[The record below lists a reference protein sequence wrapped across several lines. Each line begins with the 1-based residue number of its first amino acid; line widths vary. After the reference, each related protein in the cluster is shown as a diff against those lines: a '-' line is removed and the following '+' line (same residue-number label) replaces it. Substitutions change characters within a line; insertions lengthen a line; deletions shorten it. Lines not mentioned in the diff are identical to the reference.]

1 MKRIIVVI
9 SLLFFAA
16 SSYAH
21 HDSLHRVRLILG
33 GGYGFRL
40 GAVDGQTSEV
50 DISTTSPA
58 ATLRLM
64 WKPEHLVSVGIETG
78 YIPISQA
85 NSKGQIK
92 PGEVDGNAQL
102 TAIPAILVFSM
113 EKYNVEL
120 AAGIGMYSLQLYG
133 KSSKNI
139 VVENSSLEMGYMF
152 SGAYSIPMGD
162 FALGLEF
169 KYQAFTDRDIKMFI
183 PNIRLRWNMFT
194 Y

>member
-1 MKRIIVVI
+1 MRKVVVI
-9 SLLFFAA
+9 LSLIFCTA
-16 SSYAH
+16 SSYAQEGRLH
-21 HDSLHRVRLILG
+21 HVRLILG

-40 GAVDGQTSEV
+40 GAAAESTNEV

-58 ATLRLM
+58 AMLRVM

-78 YIPISQA
+78 YIPVSQA

-102 TAIPAILVFSM
+102 TAIPAMVVFSM

-139 VVENSSLEMGYMF
+139 VVENSALEMGYMF

-162 FALGLEF
+162 FSLGLEI
-169 KYQAFTDRDIKMFI
+169 KYYGFTDRDIAMLI
-183 PNIRLRWNMFT
+183 PNLRLRWNMFT

>member
-1 MKRIIVVI
+1 MRKVVVI
-9 SLLFFAA
+9 ISLIFLVTNLSAQDDRL
-16 SSYAH
+16 H
-21 HDSLHRVRLILG
+21 HVRLIFG

-40 GAVDGQTSEV
+40 GEAESTSEV

-58 ATLRLM
+58 ATLRVM

-169 KYQAFTDRDIKMFI
+169 KYQAFTDRDIYMFV

>member
-1 MKRIIVVI
+1 MRRVVI
-9 SLLFFAA
+9 IISLFFLAS
-16 SSYAH
+16 SSYAQR
-21 HDSLHRVRLILG
+21 DSLHHVRLIFG

-40 GAVDGQTSEV
+40 GASAASTSEV
-50 DISTTSPA
+50 DVSTTSPA
-58 ATLRLM
+58 ATLRVM

-78 YIPISQA
+78 YIPLSQA
-85 NSKGQIK
+85 NTKGQIK
-92 PGEVDGNAQL
+92 PDEVDGNAQL
-102 TAIPAILVFSM
+102 TAIPAIIVFSM

-133 KSSKNI
+133 KSSKNV

-152 SGAYSIPMGD
+152 SGAYSFPMGD
-162 FALGLEF
+162 FALGLEL
-169 KYQAFTDRDIKMFI
+169 KYHAFTDRDIYMFV

>member
-1 MKRIIVVI
+1 MRRVVVI
-9 SLLFFAA
+9 LSFILIAANSFAQDDRR
-16 SSYAH
+16 H
-21 HDSLHRVRLILG
+21 HVRLIFG

-40 GAVDGQTSEV
+40 GAEAESTSEV

-58 ATLRLM
+58 ATLRVM

-78 YIPISQA
+78 YIPLSKA
-85 NSKGQIK
+85 STKGQIK

-102 TAIPAILVFSM
+102 TAIPAILVFAM

-120 AAGIGMYSLQLYG
+120 ATGIGMYSLQLYG

-139 VVENSSLEMGYMF
+139 IVENSSLEMGYMF

-169 KYQAFTDRDIKMFI
+169 KYQAFTDRDIKMFV
-183 PNIRLRWNMFT
+183 PNIRLRWNILT

>member
-1 MKRIIVVI
+1 MRRFVVVI
-9 SLLFFAA
+9 SLIFLAA
-16 SSYAH
+16 SSYAQR
-21 HDSLHRVRLILG
+21 DSLHHVRLIFG

-40 GAVDGQTSEV
+40 GAAESTSEV

-58 ATLRLM
+58 ASLRVM

-102 TAIPAILVFSM
+102 TAIPAIVVFAM

-133 KSSKNI
+133 KSSKNV

-162 FALGLEF
+162 FALGLEL
-169 KYQAFTDRDIKMFI
+169 KYHAFTDRDIYMFV
-183 PNIRLRWNMFT
+183 PNIRLCWNMFT

>member
-1 MKRIIVVI
+1 MRAIVVAI
-9 SLLFFAA
+9 LLVLSA
-16 SSYAH
+16 SASYAQR
-21 HDSLHRVRLILG
+21 DSLHHVRLIFA

-40 GAVDGQTSEV
+40 GSTAESTSEV

-78 YIPISQA
+78 YIPLSQA

-102 TAIPAILVFSM
+102 TAIPAIVVFAM
-113 EKYNVEL
+113 EKYNIEL
-120 AAGIGMYSLQLYG
+120 SAGIGMYSLQLYG
-133 KSSKNI
+133 KSSKNV
-139 VVENSSLEMGYMF
+139 VVENSALEMGYMF

-162 FALGLEF
+162 FALGLEL
-169 KYQAFTDRDIKMFI
+169 KYHAFTDRDIQMFI

>member
-1 MKRIIVVI
+1 MRKVVVI
-9 SLLFFAA
+9 ISFIFLAA
-16 SSYAH
+16 NSYAQDDRLH
-21 HDSLHRVRLILG
+21 HVRLIFG

-40 GAVDGQTSEV
+40 GIVDEKTSEV

-58 ATLRLM
+58 ATLRFM

-102 TAIPAILVFSM
+102 TAIPAIIVFAM

-162 FALGLEF
+162 FALGLEL
-169 KYQAFTDRDIKMFI
+169 KYHAFTDRDIYMFV